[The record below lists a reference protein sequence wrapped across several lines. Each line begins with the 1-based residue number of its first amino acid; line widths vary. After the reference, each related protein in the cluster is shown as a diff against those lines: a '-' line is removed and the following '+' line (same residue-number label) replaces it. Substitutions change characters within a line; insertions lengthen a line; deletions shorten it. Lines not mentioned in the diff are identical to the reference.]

1 MSTVAAN
8 MPRSEVTHMPASRA
22 ILSTAGKIHSVVS
35 SKNAYQI
42 NCTRCILF
50 LVSFIMTGWKELQ
63 WLSMQTRTVSERQ
76 LGSAQP
82 NCTTEL
88 ITLKE

>member
-42 NCTRCILF
+42 NCTR
-50 LVSFIMTGWKELQ
+50 
-63 WLSMQTRTVSERQ
+63 
-76 LGSAQP
+76 
-82 NCTTEL
+82 
-88 ITLKE
+88 